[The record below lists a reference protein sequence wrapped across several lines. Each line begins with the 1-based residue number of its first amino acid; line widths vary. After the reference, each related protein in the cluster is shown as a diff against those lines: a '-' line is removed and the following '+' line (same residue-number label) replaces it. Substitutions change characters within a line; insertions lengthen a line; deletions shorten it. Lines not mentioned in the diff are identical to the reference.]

1 MKRMNYLVGDDM
13 KYLPILVILLLLPTV
28 GAVGVIP
35 AIIEGS
41 YPTHQN
47 TTIFFNIFDEEG
59 GYFLVIPEENITDV
73 VVSDCNYWCWNKTYY
88 VPPNSSFRTGTRV
101 EIILNANQSGLY
113 MGKFLVIPNTSTSGA
128 VGIIGGV
135 AVNVKIDFYEQQTT
149 TTTTLP
155 NETTTTS
162 SSTTTTVP
170 TTTTTVHRS
179 SSSGSSSSG
188 HVVIGTTTTTT
199 TTTTSTTLVTTT
211 TTTQPLKVS
220 IGVSPAKITLY
231 GPATVEFRLWNA
243 GGTVDANITIEPD
256 ENCTHLIVG
265 ELPKFVIVPDGT
277 TIQNPIFLNVSF
289 NTTEPVTCGI
299 SFLAKPVGYHET
311 GPVNIR
317 HGVRAEVISKP
328 LNITTNSELSK
339 QGSVVPYVGVGLL
352 VIVAISFIIFKF
364 YYI

>member
-1 MKRMNYLVGDDM
+1 MKVTTFFAL
-13 KYLPILVILLLLPTV
+13 LLLLPTV

-35 AIIEGS
+35 AKIEGS

-47 TTIFFNIFDEEG
+47 TTIVFNIYDEEG
-59 GYFLVIPEENITDV
+59 GYFLVIPKENISQV

-88 VPPNSSFRTGTRV
+88 VPPNSSFRTGTKV
-101 EIILNANQSGLY
+101 EMILNANQSGYYEGLIAV
-113 MGKFLVIPNTSTSGA
+113 LPNETAGGA

-135 AVNVKIDFYEQQTT
+135 AVNVNIDFYGQQTT

-155 NETTTTS
+155 NKTTTTS
-162 SSTTTTVP
+162 SSTTTTVL

-188 HVVIGTTTTTT
+188 HVVIGATT

-265 ELPKFVIVPDGT
+265 ELPKFVIVPNGT
-277 TIQNPIFLNVSF
+277 TLQNPIFLNVSF
-289 NTTEPVTCGI
+289 NTTEQVTCGI

-352 VIVAISFIIFKF
+352 VIVAVSFIIFKF